1 MAPWLGSSHGATPTS
16 TKGGKQLATI
26 NDEALERLSHL
37 LVRRWLQDCPPATTP
52 AHEQAI
58 REAEVAQ
65 VRYWAANDITPGAE
79 NVQTTGKVVASS
91 SLLGASMTYA
101 DTAEARVKARE
112 RAAETLCLEARLILG
127 LAGLNPQPP
136 LVVG

>member
-1 MAPWLGSSHGATPTS
+1 MAPTPEENRAR
-16 TKGGKQLATI
+16 LAK
-26 NDEALERLSHL
+26 L
-37 LVRRWLQDCPPATTP
+37 LVRKWLQDCPAPTTP
-52 AHEQAI
+52 AHTQAI
-58 REAEVAQ
+58 EDAEAAQ
-65 VRYWAANDITPGAE
+65 VRYWADNNITPGAE

-91 SLLGASMTYA
+91 SLLGASMSYA
-101 DTAEARVKARE
+101 DADTTRVKARE

>member
-1 MAPWLGSSHGATPTS
+1 MATNDDET
-16 TKGGKQLATI
+16 LA
-26 NDEALERLSHL
+26 RLSHL
-37 LVRRWLQDCPPATTP
+37 LVRKWLQDCPPATTP
-52 AHEQAI
+52 THKQAI
-58 REAEVAQ
+58 QEAEVAQ
-65 VRYWAANDITPGAE
+65 ARYWAANDITPGAE
-79 NVQTTGKVVASS
+79 NVQTTGKVIASS

-101 DTAEARVKARE
+101 DTTDTRVKARE

>member
-1 MAPWLGSSHGATPTS
+1 
-16 TKGGKQLATI
+16 LAT
-26 NDEALERLSHL
+26 NDDETLARLSPL
-37 LVRRWLQDCPPATTP
+37 LVRKWLQDCPPATTP
-52 AHEQAI
+52 AHKQAI
-58 REAEVAQ
+58 QEAEVAQ
-65 VRYWAANDITPGAE
+65 ARYWAANDITPGAE
-79 NVQTTGKVVASS
+79 NVQTTGKVIASS

-101 DTAEARVKARE
+101 DTTDTRVKARE

>member
-1 MAPWLGSSHGATPTS
+1 MPTH
-16 TKGGKQLATI
+16 
-26 NDEALERLSHL
+26 DETLERLSHL
-37 LVRRWLQDCPPATTP
+37 LVRKWLQDCPPATTP

-65 VRYWAANDITPGAE
+65 ARYWAANDITPGAE
-79 NVQTTGKVVASS
+79 NVQTTGKVIASS
-91 SLLGASMTYA
+91 SLLDASITFA

-112 RAAETLCLEARLILG
+112 RAAETLCLEARLTLI

>member
-1 MAPWLGSSHGATPTS
+1 MARVLPRGHPH
-16 TKGGKQLATI
+16 TKGGKQLA
-26 NDEALERLSHL
+26 NDDEALARLSHL
-37 LVRRWLQDCPPATTP
+37 LVRKWLQDCPPATTP
-52 AHEQAI
+52 EHKQAI
-58 REAEVAQ
+58 KAAEFAQ
-65 VRYWAANDITPGAE
+65 ARYWAVNDITPGAE

-101 DTAEARVKARE
+101 DTADTRVKARE

-127 LAGLNPQPP
+127 LAGLTPQPP

>member
-1 MAPWLGSSHGATPTS
+1 MARVLPRGHPH
-16 TKGGKQLATI
+16 TKGGKQLA
-26 NDEALERLSHL
+26 NDDEALERLSHL
-37 LVRRWLQDCPPATTP
+37 LVRKWLQDCPPATTP
-52 AHEQAI
+52 AHKQAI
-58 REAEVAQ
+58 KDAEFAQ
-65 VRYWAANDITPGAE
+65 AHYWAANDITPGAE
-79 NVQTTGKVVASS
+79 NVQTTGKVIASS

-101 DTAEARVKARE
+101 DTADTRVKARE